1 MCQIIETLKQA
12 LTNNTC
18 AFHLTS
24 KEVSFMNDILNDHP
38 EIFGKIQGT
47 IEEIISD
54 GKVDLHDIPKIVLL
68 ISQIY
73 HEHLLGYIIQDVGV
87 INILKF
93 TLDSLLDS
101 GMIPVPEFAL
111 TIVKG
116 IVDIS
121 LDLLNKS
128 VHIHHIQPVVTKE
141 DSIQVSE
148 YPKIGQKYG
157 SAAPNIYIQRRAK
170 CGCNIM

>member
-1 MCQIIETLKQA
+1 MNSIVDTLKNT
-12 LTNNTC
+12 LTSDVYSL
-18 AFHLTS
+18 HLTP
-24 KEVSFMNDILNDHP
+24 KEMSFMTDLLNEHP
-38 EIFGKIQGT
+38 EVFGKIQST

-73 HEHLLGYIIQDVGV
+73 HEHLLGYIVKDVGV

-93 TLDSLLDS
+93 TLDALLES
-101 GMIPVPEFAL
+101 GIIPVPSFAMA
-111 TIVKG
+111 IVKG
-116 IVDIS
+116 IVDVS
-121 LDLLNKS
+121 LELLNKN
-128 VHIHHIQPVVTKE
+128 VQIHPTVTKE

-148 YPKIGQKYG
+148 YPKFD
-157 SAAPNIYIQRRAK
+157 SVPNIYKQRRPT